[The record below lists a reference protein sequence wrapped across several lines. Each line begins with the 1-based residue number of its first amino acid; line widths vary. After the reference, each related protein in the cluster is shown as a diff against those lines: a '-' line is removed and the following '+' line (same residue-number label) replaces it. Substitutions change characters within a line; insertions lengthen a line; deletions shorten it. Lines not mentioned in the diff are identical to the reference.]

1 MRRSNKYPGMYPK
14 PGILS
19 YLREQNHV
27 TQAELAAYLSKAI
40 DEKYD
45 YKVRSQLI
53 SLWETGKRPVPER
66 YYEPL
71 MDYYG
76 VSLEYLCGMTD
87 NPLGFESDKKNT
99 SFSTSHENEPI
110 KINDLHNYNGLPV
123 FVVFKD
129 YEHKAQWG
137 ILDETNM
144 RIVFAS
150 FTLSLVR
157 LSTPKVKIY
166 PAKPAFIGTSAP
178 KSKSL
183 ALANARQH
191 EQVYIKMTTSDTEV
205 HALYDGWYK
214 KNETDTGFINS
225 SGLVLPY
232 SGYGLS
238 YVAYS

>member
-1 MRRSNKYPGMYPK
+1 MN
-14 PGILS
+14 
-19 YLREQNHV
+19 
-27 TQAELAAYLSKAI
+27 
-40 DEKYD
+40 
-45 YKVRSQLI
+45 LI
-53 SLWETGKRPVPER
+53 
-66 YYEPL
+66 
-71 MDYYG
+71 
-76 VSLEYLCGMTD
+76 
-87 NPLGFESDKKNT
+87 KKNT

-110 KINDLHNYNGLPV
+110 KINDLHNYNGLPR

-191 EQVYIKMTTSDTEV
+191 EQ
-205 HALYDGWYK
+205 
-214 KNETDTGFINS
+214 FIS
-225 SGLVLPY
+225 K
-232 SGYGLS
+232 
-238 YVAYS
+238 

>member
-1 MRRSNKYPGMYPK
+1 MGYFGRDKY
-14 PGILS
+14 
-19 YLREQNHV
+19 
-27 TQAELAAYLSKAI
+27 AYCI
-40 DEKYD
+40 C
-45 YKVRSQLI
+45 Q
-53 SLWETGKRPVPER
+53 
-66 YYEPL
+66 
-71 MDYYG
+71 
-76 VSLEYLCGMTD
+76 
-87 NPLGFESDKKNT
+87 F
-99 SFSTSHENEPI
+99 
-110 KINDLHNYNGLPV
+110 
-123 FVVFKD
+123 
-129 YEHKAQWG
+129 
-137 ILDETNM
+137 
-144 RIVFAS
+144 

-183 ALANARQH
+183 ALANNARQH

>member
-1 MRRSNKYPGMYPK
+1 MRRSNKYPGMYLK

-19 YLREQNHV
+19 YLREQNNV
-27 TQAELAAYLSKAI
+27 TQAELADYLSKAI
-40 DEKYD
+40 DQKYD

-53 SLWETGKRPVPER
+53 SLWETGRRPVPER
-66 YYEPL
+66 YYKPL

-87 NPLGFESDKKNT
+87 DPLGNESDGKDT
-99 SFSTSHENEPI
+99 SFSALYENEPI
-110 KINDLHNYNGLPV
+110 KTNDLHSYNGLPV
-123 FVVFKD
+123 FVVFRNF
-129 YEHKAQWG
+129 EHKAQWG

-144 RIVFAS
+144 RVVFAH
-150 FTLSLVR
+150 FTMSLIR
-157 LSTPKVKIY
+157 YTTPKVDIY
-166 PAKPAFIGTSAP
+166 PMKPEYIGVPT
-178 KSKSL
+178 
-183 ALANARQH
+183 
-191 EQVYIKMTTSDTEV
+191 EQVSALSLGSALNHERIYIRMTTSDKEV

>member
-19 YLREQNHV
+19 YLREQNHI
-27 TQAELAAYLSKAI
+27 TQAELADYLSKAI

-45 YKVRSQLI
+45 YKVQSQLI
-53 SLWETGKRPVPER
+53 SLWETGRRPVPEK

-71 MDYYG
+71 MNYYG

-87 NPLGFESDKKNT
+87 DPLGNDPDMKDT
-99 SFSTSHENEPI
+99 PFSASYENEPI
-110 KINDLHNYNGLPV
+110 KSNDFHNYNRLPV

-137 ILDETNM
+137 ILDATNM
-144 RIVFAS
+144 RIVFTS

-157 LSTPKVKIY
+157 LSTSKVKIY
-166 PAKPAFIGTSAP
+166 PTKPAYIGVPAP
-178 KSKSL
+178 ESNSL
-183 ALANARQH
+183 ALGTARQH
-191 EQVYIKMTTSDTEV
+191 EQVYIKMTTSDSEV

-214 KNETDTGFINS
+214 KNETDSGFINS

>member
-19 YLREQNHV
+19 YLREQNHI
-27 TQAELAAYLSKAI
+27 TQAELADYLSKAI

-45 YKVRSQLI
+45 YKVQSQLI
-53 SLWETGKRPVPER
+53 SLWETGRRPVPEK

-71 MDYYG
+71 MNYYD

-87 NPLGFESDKKNT
+87 DPLGNEPDMKDT
-99 SFSTSHENEPI
+99 PFSASYENEPI
-110 KINDLHNYNGLPV
+110 KSNDLHNYNGLPV

-137 ILDETNM
+137 ILDAANM
-144 RIVFAS
+144 RIAFAS
-150 FTLSLVR
+150 FTFPLVR
-157 LSTPKVKIY
+157 HSTPKVKIY
-166 PAKPAFIGTSAP
+166 PAKPVYIGVPAP
-178 KSKSL
+178 GSKSL
-183 ALANARQH
+183 ALSAARQH
-191 EQVYIKMTTSDTEV
+191 EQVYIKMTTSDSEV

-214 KNETDTGFINS
+214 KNETDSGFINS

>member
-19 YLREQNHV
+19 YLREQNNI
-27 TQAELAAYLSKAI
+27 TQGELAAYLSKAI

-45 YKVRSQLI
+45 YKVRAQLV

-76 VSLEYLCGMTD
+76 VTLEYLCGMTD
-87 NPLGFESDKKNT
+87 NPLGNESEEKDA
-99 SFSTSHENEPI
+99 SFSSLYENEPI
-110 KINDLHNYNGLPV
+110 NINYIHNYNGLPIY
-123 FVVFKD
+123 VVFKD

-137 ILDETNM
+137 IVDEANM
-144 RIVFAS
+144 RIVFAG

-157 LSTPKVKIY
+157 LPTSKVMIY
-166 PAKPAFIGTSAP
+166 PAKPTFIGVPAP
-178 KSKSL
+178 KSISL
-183 ALANARQH
+183 PLANALQH
-191 EQVYIKMTTSDTEV
+191 EQVYIKMTTSDPEV